1 MANIWVYTGTEYTT
15 ENAVN
20 AAVVERKARLENNPT
35 DWAIVKE
42 LTGNADDG
50 WVVPSE
56 TLSDSEINSLD
67 ATKYYSVA
75 AVVDGNNDLGLTA
88 SEATAKV
95 AEHRTSYARFIQA
108 NTILLL
114 YPPSNVD
121 MSGYV

>member
-15 ENAVN
+15 EDEAN
-20 AAVVERKARLENNPT
+20 AAVVARKSRLDNNPT
-35 DWAIVKE
+35 DWVIVKE
-42 LTGNADDG
+42 LTGNADG

-67 ATKYYSVA
+67 AAKHYSVA
-75 AVVDGNNDLGLTA
+75 AVVDGGNDLGLTA
-88 SEATAKV
+88 SEANAKV
-95 AEHRTSYARFIQA
+95 AEHRTSYARAINV
-108 NTILLL
+108 NTISIL